1 MSQGHLAE
9 IQQLLRIESE
19 AIAQTATR
27 LDQVQV
33 ERVVELLAQCKGR

>member
-1 MSQGHLAE
+1 MTQNHLSD

-27 LDQVQV
+27 LDRDQVQQ
-33 ERVVELLAQCKGR
+33 VVELLATERS